1 MIPPA
6 PPVRSRL
13 KSIGLPLGILVI
25 TLAVIS
31 LLMATRPRLEVTAVP
46 ERVWYVDAIV
56 AKRGAIQPQLNL
68 FGEVAAGR
76 RSELRPAVSGK
87 MVRIGENFR
96 EGGTVTKGE
105 LLVQIDPFE
114 YQTGLDEQRSML
126 KESKVR
132 LEMLRRELARA
143 AELYAAN
150 NVSEQFLDEAELE
163 VAQQEALVEQREIG
177 VRRAE
182 RDLREATLV
191 APFDGVVHN
200 VNAALGKHF
209 SGFGADMVGELID
222 TSQIE
227 VRFTLSNAQY
237 GRLLENGASIVGR
250 AATISWEVGDSLFEY
265 AAEVRRVGGQIT
277 STTGGIE
284 AYAVIAPGGE
294 QLLLRP
300 GAFVRVTLLDKVFD
314 DAFQAPDT
322 ALYGDDIV
330 YVVEDERLSPRVV
343 QVVGYAGN
351 EVLLSSAGDPPL
363 RNGDRIV
370 ITQLRE
376 AGSGAKVSV
385 RE

>member
-6 PPVRSRL
+6 PAKRSRL
-13 KSIGLPLGILVI
+13 KSIGLPLLIFAVTM
-25 TLAVIS
+25 TLIS
-31 LLMATRPRLEVTAVP
+31 VLMATRPRLEVTAAP
-46 ERVWYVDAIV
+46 ERVWYVDVIV
-56 AKRGAIQPQLNL
+56 AKHGTIQPQLNL
-68 FGEVAAGR
+68 FGEVVAGR

-87 MVRIGENFR
+87 MVAIGENFR
-96 EGGTVTKGE
+96 EGGTVSKGE

-126 KESKVR
+126 KESKIR
-132 LEMLRRELARA
+132 LEMLRRELERA
-143 AELYAAN
+143 KELYAAN

-182 RDLREATLV
+182 RDLREAKLV

-222 TSQIE
+222 TGQIE

-237 GRLLENGASIVGR
+237 GRLLETAESIVGR
-250 AATISWEVGDSLFEY
+250 RAAISWEVGDSQFEY
-265 AAEVRRVGGQIT
+265 VAEIRRVGGQIT

-284 AYAVIAPGGE
+284 AYGVIESDGKPI
-294 QLLLRP
+294 LLRP
-300 GAFVRVTLLDKVFD
+300 GAFVRVTLPDKSFSN
-314 DAFQAPDT
+314 AFQAPDT
-322 ALYGDDIV
+322 ALYSDDIV
-330 YVVEDERLSPRVV
+330 YIVEDDRLARRAV
-343 QVVGYAGN
+343 QILGYAGN
-351 EVLLSSAGDPPL
+351 EALLRSAGDPPV
-363 RNGDRIV
+363 RDGDRIV

-376 AGSGAKVSV
+376 AGSGAKVLV
-385 RE
+385 R